1 VCATMDR
8 VIRHLRIRIWLSMI
22 AIAVASAYFSYRSWN
37 EYQKTG
43 LRPVL
48 SASDINLQD
57 VFSDHPKL
65 SARATNTGLEVLKD
79 LTIRIFSADPKTGT
93 VSGLHG
99 TIQYVDDL
107 AVGDGGGATIPL
119 RELPI
124 LKVLVLCGSYADPD
138 GEPYASQLFFT
149 VPVRGPGETG
159 DGGNKNVLDAN
170 PDDADLLRKKQICA
184 KQ

>member
-22 AIAVASAYFSYRSWN
+22 AIAVVSAYFSYRLWS
-37 EYQKTG
+37 EYQQTG

-79 LTIRIFSADPKTGT
+79 LTMVHDYLSEAD
-93 VSGLHG
+93 
-99 TIQYVDDL
+99 
-107 AVGDGGGATIPL
+107 
-119 RELPI
+119 
-124 LKVLVLCGSYADPD
+124 
-138 GEPYASQLFFT
+138 
-149 VPVRGPGETG
+149 
-159 DGGNKNVLDAN
+159 N
-170 PDDADLLRKKQICA
+170 CA
-184 KQ
+184 YSLS

>member
-1 VCATMDR
+1 VRATMDR

-22 AIAVASAYFSYRSWN
+22 AVASAYFSYRSWS
-37 EYQKTG
+37 EYQQTG

-48 SASDINLQD
+48 LPSDINLQD

-65 SARATNTGLEVLKD
+65 SVRATNTGSAVLKD
-79 LTIRIFSADPKTGT
+79 MSIRIFSADPKTGT

-99 TIQYVDDL
+99 TIQHVNDL

-124 LKVLVLCGSYADPD
+124 LKVLVLYGSYADPD
-138 GEPYASQLFFT
+138 GEPYASQSFFAI
-149 VPVRGPGETG
+149 PVRGAGETG
-159 DGGNKNVLDAN
+159 DGGSKNVLGAN
-170 PDDADLLRKKQICA
+170 PHDADQLREKQICA

>member
-1 VCATMDR
+1 
-8 VIRHLRIRIWLSMI
+8 MI
-22 AIAVASAYFSYRSWN
+22 AIAIAGAYLSYRSWS
-37 EYQKTG
+37 EYEQTG

-65 SARATNTGLEVLKD
+65 SARATNTGLAVLKD
-79 LTIRIFSADPKTGT
+79 MTIRIFSADPKTGT

-99 TIQYVDDL
+99 IIQHVNDL

-124 LKVLVLCGSYADPD
+124 LKILVLCGSYADSD
-138 GEPYASQLFFT
+138 GEPYASQLFFAT
-149 VPVRGPGETG
+149 PVREPGETG
-159 DGGNKNVLDAN
+159 DGGTKNILGAN
-170 PDDADLLRKKQICA
+170 RDDAELLREKRICA
-184 KQ
+184 RQ